1 MKWSV
6 RPLFCLMLIAVVCL
20 ATIDANAIDN
30 RKPIDNRRISINF
43 SNVDITVFIE
53 FYSELTGRNFIIDP
67 RVKGNVTILSSS
79 RISMTDLEA
88 VFQSTLEVNGFS
100 TVAAGQV
107 TKIVPAADARTMGIK
122 TGLPR
127 VVGSAADIPMT
138 QIVPLVHTDA
148 AELKRIL
155 TPMVPRSAFIA
166 AYTKSNVLLITDT
179 AVNIRRLMK
188 IIRELESGD
197 TGRELTLIPL
207 DHSDGPALVNI
218 LKTVFQSSSA
228 TQRKRGPAK
237 VSITVDERSN
247 LLVIIADRTETHRI
261 RSLIE
266 LLDRKV
272 LRERG
277 KIRVYALKNAD
288 VEEMIKTLGELP
300 IEDGAQKATKGKA
313 PVLPPSLK
321 ISGYPATNSLIVTAE
336 KEEEF
341 QQLEGIIQALDVPR
355 GMVYIEAL
363 IMEVDAQEDLRLGV
377 EWTAV
382 GETQIGGKAA
392 AVGGGFVNAVGQSAL
407 PGLVSGVLSTGFSV
421 GVFTKAIEIA
431 GVQFNNL
438 TALIQAMKE
447 SRDVTI
453 VSTPQLLTTDNEEA
467 KITVAT
473 NLPFQSGTSTFQD
486 DTFATFE
493 YRDIGTTLSITPQI
507 GHEGTV
513 RLAISLELSVLE
525 STTDFKPTTLK
536 RTIDTDVLIQDT
548 STVVIGGLLEDNRTV
563 SEFKVP
569 LLGDIPLLGWLFKF
583 QGESQQKKNLF
594 IFLTPRVIQDSADA
608 AAFREQKRDTLEK
621 TKMGQIKKYTDPLK
635 DDERLQP

>member
-1 MKWSV
+1 M
-6 RPLFCLMLIAVVCL
+6 
-20 ATIDANAIDN
+20 DEHANI
-30 RKPIDNRRISINF
+30 
-43 SNVDITVFIE
+43 
-53 FYSELTGRNFIIDP
+53 
-67 RVKGNVTILSSS
+67 
-79 RISMTDLEA
+79 
-88 VFQSTLEVNGFS
+88 
-100 TVAAGQV
+100 
-107 TKIVPAADARTMGIK
+107 
-122 TGLPR
+122 
-127 VVGSAADIPMT
+127 
-138 QIVPLVHTDA
+138 
-148 AELKRIL
+148 
-155 TPMVPRSAFIA
+155 
-166 AYTKSNVLLITDT
+166 
-179 AVNIRRLMK
+179 
-188 IIRELESGD
+188 
-197 TGRELTLIPL
+197 
-207 DHSDGPALVNI
+207 
-218 LKTVFQSSSA
+218 
-228 TQRKRGPAK
+228 
-237 VSITVDERSN
+237 
-247 LLVIIADRTETHRI
+247 LVIIADRTNTHRI
-261 RSLIE
+261 KSLVE

-272 LRERG
+272 IRDRG

-288 VEEMIKTLGELP
+288 VEEMVKTLGELP
-300 IEDGAQKATKGKA
+300 VEEGTQNNTTKGKA

-363 IMEVDAQEDLRLGV
+363 IMEVDAREDLSIGV

-382 GETQIGGKAA
+382 GETQIGGKPA

-407 PGLVSGVLSTGFSV
+407 PALVSGVLSSGFSF

-447 SRDVTI
+447 NRDVTI
-453 VSTPQLLTTDNEEA
+453 VSTPQILTTDNEEA

-493 YRDIGTTLSITPQI
+493 YRDVGTTLSITPQI

-525 STTDFKPTTLK
+525 STTDFKPITLK
-536 RTIDTDVLIQDT
+536 RTVETDVSIQDA
-548 STVVIGGLLEDNRTV
+548 STVVIGGLLEDNRTL

-583 QGESQQKKNLF
+583 QGESQKKTNLF
-594 IFLTPRVIQDSADA
+594 IFLTPRVIKESAEA
-608 AAFREQKRDTLEK
+608 TAFQEQKRNSIKK
-621 TKMGQIKKYTDPLK
+621 TKMGQIKKNSDPLK
-635 DDERLQP
+635 YHE

>member
-1 MKWSV
+1 MKLSARLLV
-6 RPLFCLMLIAVVCL
+6 CLMLTAFVCL
-20 ATIDANAIDN
+20 PTIGASDVDN
-30 RKPIDNRRISINF
+30 RKPMDDRRISINF
-43 SNVDITVFIE
+43 TNVDITVFID
-53 FYSELTGRNFIIDP
+53 FFSELTGRNFIVDP

-79 RISMTDLEA
+79 PISMTDLEA
-88 VFQSTLEVNGFS
+88 VFQTTLEVNGFS
-100 TVAAGQV
+100 TVVAGQM
-107 TKIVPAADARTMGIK
+107 TKIVPSADARTMAIE
-122 TGLPR
+122 TGSSR
-127 VVGSAADIPMT
+127 VAGSTGDIPLT
-138 QIVPLVHTDA
+138 QIIPLVYADA
-148 AELKRIL
+148 VQLQRLL
-155 TPMVPRSAFIA
+155 TPMLPRSAFIA
-166 AYTKSNVLLITDT
+166 SFTNANVLLITDT
-179 AVNIRRLMK
+179 AANIRRMMK
-188 IIRELESGD
+188 IIRELDIDD

-207 DHSDGPALVNI
+207 DHSDGRALVTI
-218 LKTVFQSSSA
+218 LTSVFQSPSA
-228 TQRKRGPAK
+228 VQKKGGPAKK
-237 VSITVDERSN
+237 VSITVDEHAN
-247 LLVIIADRTETHRI
+247 ILVIIADRTDTHRI
-261 RSLIE
+261 KSLVE

-272 LRERG
+272 IRDRG

-288 VEEMIKTLGELP
+288 VEEMVKTLGELP
-300 IEDGAQKATKGKA
+300 VEEGTQNTTKGKA

-363 IMEVDAQEDLRLGV
+363 IMEVDAREDLSIGV

-382 GETQIGGKAA
+382 GETQIGGKPA

-407 PGLVSGVLSTGFSV
+407 PALVSGVLSSGFSL

-447 SRDVTI
+447 NQDVTI
-453 VSTPQLLTTDNEEA
+453 VSTPQILTTDNEEA

-486 DTFATFE
+486 DTFATFD
-493 YRDIGTTLSITPQI
+493 YRDVGTTLSITPQI

-536 RTIDTDVLIQDT
+536 RTVETDVSIQDA
-548 STVVIGGLLEDNRTV
+548 STVVIGGLLEDNRTL

-583 QGESQQKKNLF
+583 QSESQKKTNLF
-594 IFLTPRVIQDSADA
+594 IFLTPRVIKESVEAK
-608 AAFREQKRDTLEK
+608 AFQEEKRDSIKK
-621 TKMGQIKKYTDPLK
+621 TKMGQIKKNSNPLRYH
-635 DDERLQP
+635 E

>member
-1 MKWSV
+1 M
-6 RPLFCLMLIAVVCL
+6 
-20 ATIDANAIDN
+20 
-30 RKPIDNRRISINF
+30 DNRRISINF
-43 SNVDITVFIE
+43 SNVDIIVFIE
-53 FYSELTGRNFIIDP
+53 FFSELTGRNFIIDP

-100 TVAAGQV
+100 TIDSGQV
-107 TKIVPAADARTMGIK
+107 TKIVPSGDAQTMAIE
-122 TGLPR
+122 TGSSR
-127 VVGSAADIPMT
+127 DAGSAADIPMT
-138 QIVPLVHTDA
+138 QIIPLVHADA
-148 AELKRIL
+148 AELKRLL

-166 AYTKSNVLLITDT
+166 AYTKSNVLLLADT
-179 AVNIRRLMK
+179 AANIRRMMK
-188 IIRELESGD
+188 IIRELDSDD
-197 TGRELTLIPL
+197 TGRELTLIAL
-207 DHSDGPALVNI
+207 DHSDGGALANI
-218 LKTVFQSSSA
+218 ITSVFQSPSA
-228 TQRKRGPAK
+228 AQNKRGSAK

-247 LLVIIADRTETHRI
+247 MLVIIADRTDTHRI
-261 RSLIE
+261 RSLVE

-300 IEDGAQKATKGKA
+300 VEDGTPQNTTKGKA

-321 ISGYPATNSLIVTAE
+321 ISGDPATNSLIVTAE

-363 IMEVDAQEDLRLGV
+363 IMEVDAREDLRFGV

-392 AVGGGFVNAVGQSAL
+392 AVGGGFVNSAGQSVL
-407 PGLVSGVLSTGFSV
+407 PALVSGVLSSGFSV

-438 TALIQAMKE
+438 TAVIQAMKE
-447 SRDVTI
+447 SRDVKI
-453 VSTPQLLTTDNEEA
+453 VSTPQLLTSDNEEA

-486 DTFATFE
+486 DTFTTFE
-493 YRDIGTTLSITPQI
+493 YRDVGTTLSITPQI
-507 GHEGTV
+507 GYEGTV
-513 RLAISLELSVLE
+513 RLAISLELTVLE

-536 RTIDTDVLIQDT
+536 RSVDTDVFIQDA

-583 QGESQQKKNLF
+583 QGESQKKTNLF
-594 IFLTPRVIQDSADA
+594 IFLTPRVIQDTDGMA
-608 AAFREQKRDTLEK
+608 AIREKKRDILDK
-621 TKMGQIKKYTDPLK
+621 TNMGQY
-635 DDERLQP
+635 